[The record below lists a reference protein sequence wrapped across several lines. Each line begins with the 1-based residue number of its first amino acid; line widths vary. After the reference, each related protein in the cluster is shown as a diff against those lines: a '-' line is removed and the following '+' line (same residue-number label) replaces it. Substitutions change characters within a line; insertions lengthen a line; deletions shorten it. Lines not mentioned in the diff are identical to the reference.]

1 MRQVQ
6 VNLGPMLKRLNNMHP
21 YQDISSGD
29 NWVLREFT
37 QEVNPIELL
46 WHRDDEDR
54 SLELVEGTGWKI
66 QLDNNLPI
74 ELTQT
79 DKINIKKHDWHRLIK
94 GDGNLV
100 LKIYKS

>member
-1 MRQVQ
+1 
-6 VNLGPMLKRLNNMHP
+6 MHP

-74 ELTQT
+74 ELTKT

>member
-1 MRQVQ
+1 
-6 VNLGPMLKRLNNMHP
+6 MHP
-21 YQDISSGD
+21 YKDIASGD
-29 NWVLREFT
+29 NWVIREFT
-37 QEVNPIELL
+37 QDVNPIELL

-54 SLELVEGTGWKI
+54 LLEMVEGVGWQI

-79 DKINIKKHDWHRLIK
+79 NKINIKKHDWHRLIK

>member
-1 MRQVQ
+1 
-6 VNLGPMLKRLNNMHP
+6 MHP

>member
-1 MRQVQ
+1 
-6 VNLGPMLKRLNNMHP
+6 MHP
-21 YQDISSGD
+21 YKDIASGD
-29 NWVLREFT
+29 NWVIREFT
-37 QEVNPIELL
+37 QDVNPIELL

-54 SLELVEGTGWKI
+54 LLEMVEGAGWQI

-79 DKINIKKHDWHRLIK
+79 NKINIKKHDWHRLIK

>member
-1 MRQVQ
+1 
-6 VNLGPMLKRLNNMHP
+6 
-21 YQDISSGD
+21 
-29 NWVLREFT
+29 
-37 QEVNPIELL
+37 VNPIELL

-54 SLELVEGTGWKI
+54 LLEMVEGVGWQI

-79 DKINIKKHDWHRLIK
+79 NKINIKKHDWHRLIK